1 MDADDLPVL
10 LPILFGGLVL
20 FFIVLFI
27 VIARFKIVEQPGAT
41 LADPAAAAPGPWG
54 DAPSPGAA
62 AGRWNGE
69 ILGSGVGGAIG
80 STLSSTFG
88 VFEVREG
95 VMTFTPDGASAP
107 DWTTPCAALVVA
119 RKGFISFNGA
129 DVSISWQ
136 SGPGAWQTAA
146 CNVSRE
152 RINRLMDND
161 FKDLRQR
168 GYASEFIACLA
179 ANGARVNA

>member
-1 MDADDLPVL
+1 MESDDLVL
-10 LPILFGGLVL
+10 FLPIFFGAIVL

-27 VIARFKIVEQPGAT
+27 VIARFKRVEQPGAA
-41 LADPAAAAPGPWG
+41 LSDPAAMAPGPWG
-54 DAPSPGAA
+54 DAPSFGAP

-69 ILGSGVGGAIG
+69 ILGTGALGAIG

-88 VFEVREG
+88 VFEVRNG
-95 VMTFTPDGASAP
+95 VMTFTPDGAAAP
-107 DWTTPCAALVVA
+107 DWTSRCPALVVA
-119 RKGFISFNGA
+119 KKGFMSFDSA

-136 SGPGAWQTAA
+136 SGPGVWQTAA

-161 FKDLRQR
+161 FKDLRER
-168 GYASEFIACLA
+168 GYASEFIASLA
-179 ANGARVNA
+179 ANGARVNG